1 MKKKLECDG
10 DCYNCDYALS
20 CYPVEKKEELLMKRT
35 LAEKAIIHYW
45 NEIEKIDA
53 ELAELE

>member
-1 MKKKLECDG
+1 MKIECDG
-10 DCYNCDYALS
+10 DCYNCDNALS
-20 CYPVEKKEELLMKRT
+20 CYPVEKKKELISKRK

-45 NEIEKIDA
+45 NVIERIDA